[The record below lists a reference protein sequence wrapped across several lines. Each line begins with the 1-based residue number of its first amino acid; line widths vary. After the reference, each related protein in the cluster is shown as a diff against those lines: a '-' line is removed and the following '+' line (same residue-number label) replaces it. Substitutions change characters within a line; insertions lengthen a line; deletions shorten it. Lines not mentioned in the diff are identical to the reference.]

1 MSNNDFFN
9 LMALL
14 GTMNPYSDFEL
25 DDIDYMNNEPV
36 QDLLFDY
43 YLGMLQLDIMDPKP
57 DNYEERIDMFA
68 NNIKERLLKLKPDE
82 QAYVEKQI
90 RKTLHLD
97 EKQDEKTLEKRKEN
111 D

>member
-1 MSNNDFFN
+1 MSKSNEFFN

-14 GTMNPYSDFEL
+14 GSISPYGDL
-25 DDIDYMNNEPV
+25 DLEDAFYMNNEPV

-43 YLGMLQLDIMDPKP
+43 YIGMLQLDIMDPKP

-90 RKTLHLD
+90 RKTLHLEED
-97 EKQDEKTLEKRKEN
+97 EKKLEKRKEN

>member
-1 MSNNDFFN
+1 MSSNEFFN

-14 GTMNPYSDFEL
+14 GGISPYGDLDIEEDF
-25 DDIDYMNNEPV
+25 YMNNEPV

-43 YLGMLQLDIMDPKP
+43 YIGMLQLDIMDPKP
-57 DNYEERIDMFA
+57 DNYEERIDMFV

-90 RKTLHLD
+90 RKTLHLEED
-97 EKQDEKTLEKRKEN
+97 EKKLEKRKEN

>member
-1 MSNNDFFN
+1 MSSNEFFS

-14 GTMNPYSDFEL
+14 GGISPYSDL
-25 DDIDYMNNEPV
+25 DSEDATYMNNEPV

-43 YLGMLQLDIMDPKP
+43 YIGMLQLDIMDPKP

-90 RKTLHLD
+90 RKTLHLEED
-97 EKQDEKTLEKRKEN
+97 EKKLEKRKEN

>member
-1 MSNNDFFN
+1 
-9 LMALL
+9 MALL
-14 GTMNPYSDFEL
+14 GGMLPYGDL
-25 DDIDYMNNEPV
+25 DLEDATYMDNEPV

-43 YLGMLQLDIMDPKP
+43 YIGMLQLDIMDPKP

-90 RKTLHLD
+90 RKTLHLEED
-97 EKQDEKTLEKRKEN
+97 EKKLEKRKEN